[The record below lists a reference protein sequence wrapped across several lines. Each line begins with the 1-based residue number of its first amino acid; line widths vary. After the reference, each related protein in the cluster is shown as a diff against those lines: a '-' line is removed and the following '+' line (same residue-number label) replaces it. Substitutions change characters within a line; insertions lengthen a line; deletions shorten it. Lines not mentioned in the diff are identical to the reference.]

1 MARRKVSKS
10 AKIISNNQQRLVVVM
25 EGNGGVAQM
34 EGDGDLLLL
43 PLRML
48 HVVSERRRPH
58 LRTRRSRHN
67 NLRRHHTPSRRSCRR
82 QRLNVTGFA
91 VGVSV

>member
-43 PLRML
+43 PLWM
-48 HVVSERRRPH
+48 
-58 LRTRRSRHN
+58 
-67 NLRRHHTPSRRSCRR
+67 
-82 QRLNVTGFA
+82 
-91 VGVSV
+91 